1 MDPEPIQKC
10 INLYNIKIPD
20 YVKYSDSNISKSLD
34 NGDTNLV
41 KSIIA
46 YKNHLK
52 KIEKDLDDIINHL
65 KYKDT

>member
-1 MDPEPIQKC
+1 MDPEPIKKC

-52 KIEKDLDDIINHL
+52 KIENDLDDIINHL
-65 KYKDT
+65 KYTDT

>member
-1 MDPEPIQKC
+1 MDLYPIQKC

-20 YVKYSDSNISKSLD
+20 YVKYSDSNISKSID

-46 YKNHLK
+46 YRNHLK
-52 KIEKDLDDIINHL
+52 KIEDDLDGIINHL

>member
-1 MDPEPIQKC
+1 MDLEPIQKC

-20 YVKYSDSNISKSLD
+20 YVKYSDNISKALE
-34 NGDTNLV
+34 NNDTNLV

-46 YKNHLK
+46 YKSHLK

-65 KYKDT
+65 KYKDN

>member
-1 MDPEPIQKC
+1 MNPEPIQKC
-10 INLYNIKIPD
+10 INLYTIKIHD
-20 YVKYSDSNISKSLD
+20 YVKYSDSISKSLD

-65 KYKDT
+65 KYTDT

>member
-1 MDPEPIQKC
+1 MDPILKC
-10 INLYNIKIPD
+10 INLYTIKIPN
-20 YVKYSDSNISKSLD
+20 YVKHSCNISKALD

-52 KIEKDLDDIINHL
+52 KINKDFDDIINHL
-65 KYKDT
+65 NYIKT

>member
-1 MDPEPIQKC
+1 MNPEPIQKC
-10 INLYNIKIPD
+10 INLYTIKIPD
-20 YVKYSDSNISKSLD
+20 YVKYSDSISKSLD

-65 KYKDT
+65 KYTDT

>member
-1 MDPEPIQKC
+1 MDPEPIRKC

-20 YVKYSDSNISKSLD
+20 YVKYSDSISKPLD

-46 YKNHLK
+46 YKTHLK
-52 KIEKDLDDIINHL
+52 KIENDLDDIINHL
-65 KYKDT
+65 KYKDN

>member
-52 KIEKDLDDIINHL
+52 KIENDLDDIINHL